1 MSLPVVIL
9 GVSVLPVPAVGDVL
23 AGFEYGPV
31 GDLLTGTLAGT
42 VTTDDPGTVM
52 QVVAFGVSPFIVPP
66 ESVVRAGVVYGSRT
80 GTMQVA
86 GTGTGSC
93 TEQFSP
99 ASWLKDE
106 WQWVEGVFDAGFQ
119 YGPQTYTTG
128 KAAAPGTGVKVR
140 RGNPTQ
146 NQIAVAA
153 STVGYESTDQIFTI
167 WSNTL
172 RATPSNANSA
182 RVYPQQGDMIIA
194 CGRTWII
201 KSIKDTMYDTQYI
214 AYCGLSTRQRQLGI
228 AS

>member
-1 MSLPVVIL
+1 MSLPIVPL
-9 GVSVLPVPAVGDVL
+9 GVSQLPIPAVGDVL

-31 GDLLTGTLAGT
+31 GALLTGTLAGT

-52 QVVAFGVSPFIVPP
+52 TVVAFGVSPFIIPP
-66 ESVVRAGVVYGSRT
+66 ESIVRAGVVYGSRT
-80 GTMQVA
+80 GTMQVS
-86 GTGTGSC
+86 GSC

-106 WQWVEGVFDAGFQ
+106 WQWVEGVSDAGFQ
-119 YGPQTYTTG
+119 YGPQTYVTG
-128 KAAAPGTGVKVR
+128 KAIAPTSGVKVR

-153 STVGYESTDQIFTI
+153 STVGYETTDQIFTI

-172 RATPSNANSA
+172 RASPSNPNSA
-182 RVYPQQGDMIIA
+182 RVYPQQGDLLIA

-214 AYCGLSTRQRQLGI
+214 AYCGLSTRQQQLGI